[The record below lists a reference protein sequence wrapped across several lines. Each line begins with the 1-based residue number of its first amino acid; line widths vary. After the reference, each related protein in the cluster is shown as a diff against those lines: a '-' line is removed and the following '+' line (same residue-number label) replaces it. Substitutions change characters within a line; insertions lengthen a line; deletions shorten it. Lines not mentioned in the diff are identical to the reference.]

1 MDTDKQGRLLAYGA
15 GLALFAWFV
24 FAIRGG
30 LDSQLSG
37 DDVMNLHY
45 YWSRPW
51 SALLKANMFFWSS
64 FFRPAGGLFY
74 RCVYALWGLDPLP
87 FRIVELVL
95 LCVNF
100 GLLAAVVHQLTGS
113 RWCALVALLAIGI
126 HPTFSTI
133 YVDNGSIFDILA
145 YTCCWGAFAWYVHLR
160 QKGRLPGVPGMALL
174 LCLFAAALD
183 SKEISVAL
191 PAAVALYELVWNPPT
206 DWKPTA
212 LWRWICHEGRYAAI
226 GAVFAVAYTI
236 GKRYGP
242 QSMFDVAGYRP
253 HYSVAAY
260 FQSQAHFLQELVYR
274 PVTISAWQSA
284 ALLAVMA
291 VLAAL
296 SRRRCLVWGLGFIL
310 AGVLPLAFIP
320 ERGGYAYYVPSV
332 GCAVYGTGLL
342 DWLLEVLTGRRIRL
356 RRAAQAV
363 LLALLFVVLAPWQR
377 KWIEMHAHASHDM
390 QGRFQERFQRYQD
403 QIRALI
409 PAPRKGARILL
420 LSDADERDDFG
431 IYMLLRL
438 TYNDPSLE
446 AYRMKVL
453 NEYHAQVDRSS
464 YDYVLDWVD
473 GRFVLVGR
481 K

>member
-191 PAAVALYELVWNPPT
+191 PAQWPYTNWCGIHPPIGSQPRCGVGSAT
-206 DWKPTA
+206 
-212 LWRWICHEGRYAAI
+212 RAAM
-226 GAVFAVAYTI
+226 
-236 GKRYGP
+236 
-242 QSMFDVAGYRP
+242 Q
-253 HYSVAAY
+253 
-260 FQSQAHFLQELVYR
+260 
-274 PVTISAWQSA
+274 
-284 ALLAVMA
+284 
-291 VLAAL
+291 
-296 SRRRCLVWGLGFIL
+296 
-310 AGVLPLAFIP
+310 
-320 ERGGYAYYVPSV
+320 PSV
-332 GCAVYGTGLL
+332 RCSPWLTRSAKGT
-342 DWLLEVLTGRRIRL
+342 DRNPCSMW
-356 RRAAQAV
+356 QAT
-363 LLALLFVVLAPWQR
+363 
-377 KWIEMHAHASHDM
+377 
-390 QGRFQERFQRYQD
+390 
-403 QIRALI
+403 
-409 PAPRKGARILL
+409 ARIT
-420 LSDADERDDFG
+420 R
-431 IYMLLRL
+431 
-438 TYNDPSLE
+438 
-446 AYRMKVL
+446 
-453 NEYHAQVDRSS
+453 
-464 YDYVLDWVD
+464 
-473 GRFVLVGR
+473 
-481 K
+481 